1 MEKLYQPH
9 AKTEGIQHVAYFAST
24 KLSAVEKNQACSVP
38 FTKTNDASKQH
49 WGNKHGPVYFQTAF
63 RIMRDVNMNLKS
75 NATRAATLA
84 VSAMKLWQPC
94 SHGDPT
100 CQPELC
106 FRGSR
111 RSCHSG
117 IAVAVAAFSS
127 SIERWACGF
136 QPSPQPASCLLGI
149 RVTSW
154 ASPAHTAAPFA
165 SMTPFCL
172 NRARV
177 FSVFTLEALRY
188 PQVPCFTSLQ
198 GRLGEQREPQPALSR
213 TWPQRCEQSATPW

>member
-111 RSCHSG
+111 RSSHSG

-136 QPSPQPASCLLGI
+136 QPSPQPASCLWVYVSLPGLFQH
-149 RVTSW
+149 TLLPP
-154 ASPAHTAAPFA
+154 SP
-165 SMTPFCL
+165 L
-172 NRARV
+172 
-177 FSVFTLEALRY
+177 
-188 PQVPCFTSLQ
+188 
-198 GRLGEQREPQPALSR
+198 
-213 TWPQRCEQSATPW
+213 